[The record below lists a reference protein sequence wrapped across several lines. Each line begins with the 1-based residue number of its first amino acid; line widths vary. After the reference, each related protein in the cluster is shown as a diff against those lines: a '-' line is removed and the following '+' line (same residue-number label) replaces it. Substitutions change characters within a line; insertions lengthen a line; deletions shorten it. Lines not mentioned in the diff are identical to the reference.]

1 MFFLF
6 LLLIKIL
13 IKFCLTKYYPIEK
26 YSSYEIPQIN
36 QNKYN
41 FSLNIKDFKLGETIY
56 LSFKCKIKIDEKD
69 VIYFWS
75 PDNFKNITNVS
86 SISTINSCSSASSH
100 YSSGSKEIYI
110 RYCSVKKELD
120 YNSLII
126 SIDTYFKGSF
136 TITNTKNNTITSIL
150 IIVFSSLFVLFIVIT
165 LIVFFC
171 IKKKFNIKVYNKEG
185 FISLINLKSNP
196 ENNNNQ
202 FNNFTPFVDTKPGSY
217 SKLKEENNT
226 NNMDAPAPPIN

>member
-1 MFFLF
+1 MSFLF
-6 LLLIKIL
+6 LLFITIS
-13 IKFCLTKYYPIEK
+13 INFSVSKYYPIEK

-36 QNKYN
+36 QTKYN

-126 SIDTYFKGSF
+126 TIDTYFKGSL
-136 TITNTKNNTITSIL
+136 TITNTKNNTITTIL
-150 IIVFSSLFVLFIVIT
+150 IIVFSCVFALLIIIGIILFCCL
-165 LIVFFC
+165 
-171 IKKKFNIKVYNKEG
+171 KKKCYYKMYNDGVNNI
-185 FISLINLKSNP
+185 INMNNP
-196 ENNNNQ
+196 GNNNNQ
-202 FNNFTPFVDTKPGSY
+202 FNNYTPFVDTKPGTY
-217 SKLKEENNT
+217 SQLKEVKKY
-226 NNMDAPAPPIN
+226 